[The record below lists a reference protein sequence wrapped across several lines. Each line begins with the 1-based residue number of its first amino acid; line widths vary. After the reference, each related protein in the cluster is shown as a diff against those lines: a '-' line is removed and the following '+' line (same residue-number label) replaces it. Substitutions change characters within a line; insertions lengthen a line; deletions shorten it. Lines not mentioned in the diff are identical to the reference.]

1 MYNFLSKNG
10 QLIAFIVGVILVI
23 AFWVSAFAGI
33 NSFSGTPTEEDLF
46 GSTAFDVGLVGARI
60 LAIIA
65 FILMLIFIVRSVIMN
80 PKASLPLIIAALA
93 IVVLFFIFKGMDAG
107 TVTRSMEKY
116 RVSAA
121 EGGIVSGGLWVAIL
135 MFFGAWIV
143 LILSELR
150 GIFR

>member
-10 QLIAFIVGVILVI
+10 QLIAFIVGVILVA
-23 AFWVSAFAGI
+23 AFWIVAITGV
-33 NSFSGTPTEEDLF
+33 NSFGDTPTEDQLF
-46 GSTAFDVGLVGARI
+46 KSNIFDIGLVGARV

-80 PKASLPLIIAALA
+80 PKGSLPLIIAA
-93 IVVLFFIFKGMDAG
+93 VVILILFFVFKGMDAG
-107 TVTRSMEKY
+107 TVTKSMEKY

-143 LILSELR
+143 LILSEVR

>member
-10 QLIAFIVGVILVI
+10 QLIAFVVGVIIVI
-23 AFWVSAFAGI
+23 AFWVAAFAGI
-33 NSFSGTPTEEDLF
+33 NSFSGTPTEEQLF
-46 GSTAFDVGLVGARI
+46 GSSAFDIGLRGAWW

-65 FILMLIFIVRSVIMN
+65 FILMLVFIVRSVIMN
-80 PKASLPLIIAALA
+80 PKGSLPLIIAALA
-93 IVVLFFIFKGMDAG
+93 ILGLFFVFKGMDAG

-143 LILSELR
+143 LILSEVR

>member
-10 QLIAFIVGVILVI
+10 QLIAFIVGVIVVA
-23 AFWVSAFAGI
+23 AFWITALTGI
-33 NSFSGTPTEEDLF
+33 SGFSGTPTEEDLF
-46 GSTAFDVGLVGARI
+46 GSNIFDIGLVGARI

-80 PKASLPLIIAALA
+80 PKASMPLIIAAIA
-93 IVVLFFIFKGMDAG
+93 IVVLFFIFRGMDAG

-116 RVSAA
+116 NVSAS
-121 EGGIVSGGLWVAIL
+121 EGGIVSGGLWVAII